1 MLRASEI
8 VLAGFALRSDVK
20 LVRYPERYMDD
31 RGVAMWDTVWE
42 PMEQKNTEL
51 CACHMLASSRLRFQ
65 LIGAMAEFERAL
77 IQERKEDG
85 LEGT

>member
-1 MLRASEI
+1 
-8 VLAGFALRSDVK
+8 
-20 LVRYPERYMDD
+20 
-31 RGVAMWDTVWE
+31 MWDTVWE